1 MSVLEGRI
9 KSYTAA
15 LTLNSR
21 HRQQIKVTFE
31 AEQAFNNVMP
41 RIKTVAENQ
50 NEPYVSWS
58 WVHASSPLGLVA
70 AAVARITNLA
80 AAKNTC

>member
-31 AEQAFNNVMP
+31 AVQAFNNVMP
-41 RIKTVAENQ
+41 RINNVMPRKLSQKPRMNHMFLGAGSMRQVRWA
-50 NEPYVSWS
+50 W
-58 WVHASSPLGLVA
+58 WPLQ
-70 AAVARITNLA
+70 
-80 AAKNTC
+80 